1 MQPCIVITTRLSCRV
16 KCSVYHNFQS
26 RSRCPVEIIV
36 SRLFASRL
44 SDLGAYY
51 NRSKD
56 CPKVN
61 ANLLYLQPIKLL
73 VFYLPLRPPAFHDIL
88 SHIVSSFSDQTPKN
102 TVLASFKSRFR
113 PNRSFY
119 QDVGQD
125 TKDECNK
132 FSPYSASHAEG
143 GCSICRNDTASTKF
157 ERNPL
162 FAINCE
168 VSELNYSCAS

>member
-1 MQPCIVITTRLSCRV
+1 MSRKMQCISQ
-16 KCSVYHNFQS
+16 FQS
-26 RSRCPVEIIV
+26 RSRCPLEIII

-44 SDLGAYY
+44 SDLGACKVSGPII
-51 NRSKD
+51 NRSND

-61 ANLLYLQPIKLL
+61 PNLLYLQPVKLL
-73 VFYLPLRPPAFHDIL
+73 VFYLPLRSPAFHMTSCHIL
-88 SHIVSSFSDQTPKN
+88 LPAFSQTPKN
-102 TVLASFKSRFR
+102 AVLASFTSRFR

-143 GCSICRNDTASTKF
+143 GCSFCRNDTASTKLK
-157 ERNPL
+157 ETL
-162 FAINCE
+162 
-168 VSELNYSCAS
+168 YSP